1 MLLIVLKVLQG
12 TIMLLDPMLENNT
25 SDNDLVK
32 KIGIML
38 YAYNLYTYINMF
50 KFKATKVRNVRICYI
65 MYTMYIYIYNSV
77 HNIYT

>member
-1 MLLIVLKVLQG
+1 
-12 TIMLLDPMLENNT
+12 MLLDPMLENNT
-25 SDNDLVK
+25 SDNELVK
-32 KIGIML
+32 ETGIML

>member
-1 MLLIVLKVLQG
+1 
-12 TIMLLDPMLENNT
+12 MLLDPMLENNT

-38 YAYNLYTYINMF
+38 YAYNLYTYINMV

-65 MYTMYIYIYNSV
+65 MYTMYIYVYIILYIIDIHS
-77 HNIYT
+77 